1 MAFNEN
7 KNRNR
12 ARIWTITVHVLL
24 LLWFA
29 LTGLKYQDPPPE
41 EGIAINFGYS
51 EEGFG
56 NNAQAAP
63 VTPPPPAPET
73 PVEETPVVQEEVV
86 TQDIEDAP
94 VIKETKEEPKQ
105 ETPKKEVQ
113 EVPKETPQ
121 PDPAPDADPQPTV
134 EELKQQQEADRLN
147 KLFNTN
153 NKGSGEGEGETQG
166 GGDQGSEDGDPL
178 NPNRKGNG
186 GVGNNGQYWMN
197 GTPVNIPDPETGCNY
212 AGVVVIKI
220 AVSSTGEVFEAELA
234 PNNQIPSGLTKSN
247 FGSNTCLVQKARIAA
262 RKSKWSAD
270 NGNQRR
276 VGFIVYRFELE

>member
-56 NNAQAAP
+56 NNTQAAP

-73 PVEETPVVQEEVV
+73 PVEETPVTQEEVV

-94 VIKETKEEPKQ
+94 VIEETKEEPKQ
-105 ETPKKEVQ
+105 ETPKEEVK

-121 PDPAPDADPQPTV
+121 PDPEPEPDPQPT
-134 EELKQQQEADRLN
+134 EEEIKQQKEADRLN

-153 NKGSGEGEGETQG
+153 NKGSGQGEGETKS

-186 GVGNNGQYWMN
+186 GVGNNGNFWIK
-197 GTPVNIPDPETGCNY
+197 GENIELPKPKTGCNY
-212 AGVVVIKI
+212 RGIVVVRIVVNENGKVTET
-220 AVSSTGEVFEAELA
+220 A
-234 PNNQIPSGLTKSN
+234 IPSNSSIPTSLPRQGY
-247 FGSNTCLVQKARIAA
+247 GSNSCLSGRAQEAA
-262 RKSKWSAD
+262 LKSTWTPD
-270 NGNQRR
+270 IGNYRR
-276 VGFIVYRFELE
+276 VGFVVYRFELE

>member
-56 NNAQAAP
+56 NNTQAAT

-73 PVEETPVVQEEVV
+73 PVEETPVTQEEVV

-94 VIKETKEEPKQ
+94 VIEETKEESKQ
-105 ETPKKEVQ
+105 ETPKEEVK
-113 EVPKETPQ
+113 EVPKETAQ
-121 PDPAPDADPQPTV
+121 PDPEPEPDPQPT
-134 EELKQQQEADRLN
+134 EEEIKQQKEADRLN

-153 NKGSGEGEGETQG
+153 NKGSGQGEGETKG

-186 GVGNNGQYWMN
+186 GVGKKGDNVLGERK
-197 GTPVNIPDPETGCNY
+197 PVNEVKPEGCQAN
-212 AGVVVIKI
+212 GVIVVGIRVNREGKVIKATPGI
-220 AVSSTGEVFEAELA
+220 NVPAQKSSY
-234 PNNQIPSGLTKSN
+234 TKS
-247 FGSNTCLVQKARIAA
+247 CLLSKAEEAA
-262 RKSKWSAD
+262 LKMKWSPASESD
-270 NGNQRR
+270 PDVQ
-276 VGFIVYRFELE
+276 VGYIIVRFKVQ

>member
-12 ARIWTITVHVLL
+12 ARIWTISIHVLL

-29 LTGLKYQDPPPE
+29 LTGLKYQNPPPE

-56 NNAQAAP
+56 KNTQAAP
-63 VTPPPPAPET
+63 VAPPPPAPET
-73 PVEETPVVQEEVV
+73 PVEEIPVVQEEVV
-86 TQDIEDAP
+86 TQDIEDAL
-94 VIKETKEEPKQ
+94 VIENTKEEPKQ
-105 ETPKKEVQ
+105 ETLKEKVT
-113 EVPKETPQ
+113 EVPREKPQ
-121 PDPAPDADPQPTV
+121 PEPVPDANPQRT
-134 EELKQQQEADRLN
+134 EEEIKQQKEADRLN

-153 NKGSGEGEGETQG
+153 NKGGGQGEGETQG

-178 NPNRKGNG
+178 NPNRTGND

-197 GTPVNIPDPETGCNY
+197 GTPINIPNPETGCNY
-212 AGVVVIKI
+212 GGVVVIKI
-220 AVSSTGEVFEAELA
+220 AVNSTGEVFEAELA

>member
-1 MAFNEN
+1 MTFNEN

-12 ARIWTITVHVLL
+12 ARIWTIAVHALL

-51 EEGFG
+51 QQGFG
-56 NNAQAAP
+56 NNTKAAP
-63 VTPPPPAPET
+63 VAPAPPAPKT
-73 PVEETPVVQEEVV
+73 PVEETPAIQEEVV

-94 VIKETKEEPKQ
+94 VIEETKEEPKQ
-105 ETPKKEVQ
+105 ETPKEEEKK
-113 EVPKETPQ
+113 VPKETPQ
-121 PDPAPDADPQPTV
+121 PNPVVDPDPQPT
-134 EELKQQQEADRLN
+134 EEEIKQQKEADRLN
-147 KLFNTN
+147 KLLNTN
-153 NKGSGEGEGETQG
+153 NKGSGQGEGETHD

-247 FGSNTCLVQKARIAA
+247 FGSNTCLVQKARLAA
-262 RKSKWSAD
+262 KKSRWSAD
-270 NGNQRR
+270 DGNQRR